1 MSSFPNFSN
10 IAGYVVDEINRR
22 KGNTL
27 EVSKL
32 NCWARVVSGVDN
44 GLILVSNPN
53 IPLFRAA
60 GQEIE
65 SLYGS
70 SQTSGTIGKTWD
82 NKPVNTG
89 PDPQIGLPRTVISS
103 FEVDEGGGN
112 ISRKAS
118 FTITAYTKTQLDE
131 VTKYFL
137 EPGFTVFLEWGWNT
151 RGGVTPLKKIDVNY
165 VTKAT
170 SAKELKKARE
180 SSGGHYECYLGFI
193 TGGGIS
199 FNGSVWEVSV
209 NLTGFT
215 ELPAYLNVT
224 DTIKRKD
231 KDGNVIEEKVGGQK
245 YRTITLEKDLGKK
258 RFKEMFNELPSI
270 RRITEV
276 QTFLNDALIANPLNF
291 VNFDEKIKKELNDR
305 SDGFSVFGFT
315 FKRAETQSTKIPT
328 GTNIVGD
335 EKFIRFGVLMD
346 IINKF
351 GSVNGYEVGKNIVNV
366 KINTKNT
373 PISAF
378 ENIFSTEKTKL
389 IIPNA
394 KTPKFDIA
402 EAKVSGSLSTSDET
416 VDYSFKSADT
426 KSDTLTIQFPQP
438 TPIVGGKVNG
448 VNLFYSADTDIV
460 SFNVSEKRW
469 GYLDDLYV
477 NFDFAASI
485 IDTPKLSLIDALY
498 QILNGM
504 SSAVNGLW
512 DFQVQEVASATD
524 NGVMELRVVDM
535 NLMGTPTNTEL
546 TTFDLYGVNSIFID
560 SSFSMDIGG
569 AMMNQIIGK
578 RLSTESNDSNPTT
591 QGKLFAI
598 GLEDKVLNKVQ
609 LEREGVVTDST
620 ELNPTEVEEE
630 QLKNLED
637 FLKSV
642 GVYPKPTIKSGVLT
656 NGDELKAGIDEN
668 VYFISYDDKKLF
680 NEYKGEA
687 DAKSDDGV
695 SILLP
700 IRFSFTIHG
709 ISGIK
714 RGDKFTVNGLPDKY
728 NKENGFFQVL
738 SVKHVV
744 ENMIWKTTVEGGFR
758 QNRK

>member
-10 IAGYVVDEINRR
+10 IADYVVETLNFRKNNPINIS
-22 KGNTL
+22 T
-27 EVSKL
+27 L
-32 NCWARVVSGVDN
+32 NCWARIISGVGD
-44 GLILVSNPN
+44 GLVLVSNPN
-53 IPLFRAA
+53 IPMFRAA
-60 GQEIE
+60 GQNTE

-70 SQTSGTIGKTWD
+70 SQTSGTIGKNWTGGA
-82 NKPVNTG
+82 VNTG
-89 PDPQIGLPRTVISS
+89 VDPQIGLPRPVISS
-103 FEVDEGGGN
+103 FEVDEGSGN

-118 FTITAYTKTQLDE
+118 LTITAYTKKQLEE

-151 RGGVTPLKKIDVNY
+151 KSGVAPLSDSSKGITVDY
-165 VTKAT
+165 VTKAS
-170 SAKELKKARE
+170 SATELKKARKL
-180 SSGGHYECYLGFI
+180 SKGQYECYLGFI

-199 FNGSVWEVSV
+199 FNGSAWEVSV

-231 KDGNVIEEKVGGQK
+231 KDGKVIEEKVGGEK
-245 YRTITLEKDLGKK
+245 YRNVTLESDLGKK
-258 RFKEMFNELPSI
+258 RFKQMFNELPSI
-270 RRITEV
+270 RRIVEV
-276 QTFLNDALIANPLNF
+276 QTFLNDTLIANPLNF

-315 FKRAETQSTKIPT
+315 FQRAKSQGTKIPA
-328 GTNIVGD
+328 GTSIVGD

-351 GSVNGYEVGKNIVNV
+351 GSVNGFEVGKKIVNV

-402 EAKVSGSLSTSDET
+402 EAKVSGSLSITGET
-416 VDYSFKSADT
+416 VDYSFKSDNT
-426 KSDTLTIQFPQP
+426 TIQFPQP
-438 TPIVGGKVNG
+438 IPIVGGKVNG

-460 SFNVSEKRW
+460 SFNVSENQW

-512 DFQVQEVASATD
+512 DFQVQEVASA
-524 NGVMELRVVDM
+524 NESGVMELKVVDM

-546 TTFDLYGVNSIFID
+546 TTFDLYGVKSIFID

-609 LEREGVVTDST
+609 LEREGPVKTEDST
-620 ELNPTEVEEE
+620 KSSPTEVEEE

-637 FLKSV
+637 FLKYV
-642 GVYPKPTIKSGVLT
+642 GAYPKPNIGVGETQISLT
-656 NGDELKAGIDEN
+656 LEIDK
-668 VYFISYDDKKLF
+668 YLYYISYDDKKLF

-687 DAKSDDGV
+687 DANNTDGV

-700 IRFSFTIHG
+700 ITFSFTIHG
-709 ISGIK
+709 VSGIK

-728 NKENGFFQVL
+728 SSTNGFFQVL
-738 SVKHVV
+738 SVKHTV
-744 ENMIWKTTVEGGFR
+744 ENMTWKTTVEGGFR

>member
-10 IAGYVVDEINRR
+10 IAKYVVDEINRR
-22 KGNTL
+22 KGDT
-27 EVSKL
+27 EVISKL
-32 NCWARVVSGVDN
+32 NCWARIVSGVDN

-70 SQTSGTIGKTWD
+70 SKTSGTIGKDWD

-89 PDPQIGLPRTVISS
+89 PDPQIGLPRPVISS
-103 FEVDEGGGN
+103 FEVDEGSGN

-118 FTITAYTKTQLDE
+118 FTVTAYTKKQLDE

-151 RGGVTPLKKIDVNY
+151 RGGVTPLQKIDVDY

-170 SAKELKKARE
+170 SAKELKTARE

-199 FNGSVWEVSV
+199 FNGSAWEVSV

-224 DTIKRKD
+224 DTTKKEGDTTTIGGEKYKTIKSSPTL
-231 KDGNVIEEKVGGQK
+231 GQM
-245 YRTITLEKDLGKK
+245 
-258 RFKEMFNELPSI
+258 RFKQMFNELPSI
-270 RRITEV
+270 RRTKDI
-276 QTFLNDALIANPLNF
+276 QFLLTDDVIANPVNF
-291 VNFDEKIKKELNDR
+291 VNFDEKIKNTINNV
-305 SDGFSVFGFT
+305 SDGNFL
-315 FKRAETQSTKIPT
+315 FKGKVEGIKVPKGTK
-328 GTNIVGD
+328 IVGD
-335 EKFIRFGVLMD
+335 EKFIRFGTLMD
-346 IINKF
+346 IINQF
-351 GSVNGYEVGKNIVNV
+351 GFIDGLKVGNNDINV
-366 KINTKNT
+366 RINTKNT

-378 ENIFSTEKTKL
+378 ESIFSTEKSKL

-394 KTPKFDIA
+394 QNPKFSIA
-402 EAKVSGSLSTSDET
+402 EAKASGSQSPSETKNPCSFTSG
-416 VDYSFKSADT
+416 DT
-426 KSDTLTIQFPQP
+426 TIQFPQP
-438 TPIVGGKVNG
+438 LPIKGGKVG
-448 VNLFYSADTDIV
+448 ELNLFYSSDEDIV
-460 SFNVSEKRW
+460 SFDVSENQW

-512 DFQVQEVASATD
+512 DFQVQEVASATE
-524 NGVMELRVVDM
+524 NGVMELKVVDM
-535 NLMGTPTNTEL
+535 NLMGTPVKTEL

-578 RLSTESNDSNPTT
+578 RLSTESNTSNPTT
-591 QGKLFAI
+591 QGKLFAA
-598 GLEDKVLNKVQ
+598 GFEDKVLNKVNVGRDTTE
-609 LEREGVVTDST
+609 LPTDTST
-620 ELNPTEVEEE
+620 EVDTNLEKEEE
-630 QLKNLED
+630 LKNVED

-642 GVYPKPTIKSGVLT
+642 GVYPKVEYDSR
-656 NGDELKAGIDEN
+656 NNEQLKKVANINDST
-668 VYFISYDDKKLF
+668 YFISYDDKKLF

-709 ISGIK
+709 VSGIK

-744 ENMIWKTTVEGGFR
+744 ENMAWKTTVEGGFR

>member
-22 KGNTL
+22 KGNTKL
-27 EVSKL
+27 ISEL

-44 GLILVSNPN
+44 GLILVTNPN

-70 SQTSGTIGKTWD
+70 SKTSGTIGKDWD
-82 NKPVNTG
+82 DKPINTG
-89 PDPQIGLPRTVISS
+89 TDPQIGLPRPVISS
-103 FEVDEGGGN
+103 FEVDEGSGN

-118 FTITAYTKTQLDE
+118 FTVTAYTKKQLDE

-151 RGGVTPLKKIDVNY
+151 RGGVTPLQKIDVDY

-170 SAKELKKARE
+170 SAKELKTARE

-199 FNGSVWEVSV
+199 FNGSAWEVSV

-231 KDGNVIEEKVGGQK
+231 KDGNVIEERVGGEK
-245 YRTITLEKDLGKK
+245 YRTISLESDLGKK
-258 RFKEMFNELPSI
+258 RFKQMFNELPSI
-270 RRITEV
+270 RRIAEV
-276 QTFLNDALIANPLNF
+276 QTFLNDELIANPVNF

-305 SDGFSVFGFT
+305 SDGVSLFGVT
-315 FKRAETQSTKIPT
+315 LQKAKVSGTKIPT

-351 GSVNGYEVGKNIVNV
+351 GSVNGYEIGKNVVNV

-416 VDYSFKSADT
+416 VDYSFKSNN
-426 KSDTLTIQFPQP
+426 LTVQFPQP
-438 TPIVGGKVNG
+438 LPIKGGKVG
-448 VNLFYSADTDIV
+448 ELNLFYSTDEDIV
-460 SFNVSEKRW
+460 SFDVSENQW

-512 DFQVQEVASATD
+512 DFQVQEVASATE
-524 NGVMELRVVDM
+524 NGVMELKVVDM
-535 NLMGTPTNTEL
+535 NLMGTPVKTEL

-578 RLSTESNDSNPTT
+578 RLSTDSNDSNPTT
-591 QGKLFAI
+591 LGKLFAV
-598 GLEDKVLNKVQ
+598 GFGDKVLNKIQ
-609 LEREGVVTDST
+609 LEREGVVETKDST
-620 ELNPTEVEEE
+620 KPSENETEEE
-630 QLKNLED
+630 ELKNLED
-637 FLKSV
+637 
-642 GVYPKPTIKSGVLT
+642 Y
-656 NGDELKAGIDEN
+656 LKAVGAYPRPNIGVGQTQISLTLEIDK
-668 VYFISYDDKKLF
+668 YLYYISYDDKKLF

-700 IRFSFTIHG
+700 ITFSFTIHG

-738 SVKHVV
+738 SVKHTV
-744 ENMIWKTTVEGGFR
+744 ENMTWKTTVEGGFR

>member
-1 MSSFPNFSN
+1 
-10 IAGYVVDEINRR
+10 
-22 KGNTL
+22 
-27 EVSKL
+27 
-32 NCWARVVSGVDN
+32 
-44 GLILVSNPN
+44 
-53 IPLFRAA
+53 
-60 GQEIE
+60 
-65 SLYGS
+65 
-70 SQTSGTIGKTWD
+70 
-82 NKPVNTG
+82 VNTG
-89 PDPQIGLPRTVISS
+89 FDPQVGLPSPIISS
-103 FEVDEGGGN
+103 FEVDEGSGT

-118 FTITAYTKTQLDE
+118 FTVTAYTKKQLDE
-131 VTKYFL
+131 VNKYFL

-151 RGGVTPLKKIDVNY
+151 RGGVTPLQKIDVDY

-170 SAKELKKARE
+170 SAKELKTARE

-193 TGGGIS
+193 TGGDIS
-199 FNGSVWEVSV
+199 FSDGKWDVSV
-209 NLTGFT
+209 KLTGFT

-231 KDGNVIEEKVGGQK
+231 KDGNVIEERVGGEK
-245 YRTITLEKDLGKK
+245 YRTISLESNLGKK
-258 RFKEMFNELPSI
+258 RFKQMFNELPSI
-270 RRITEV
+270 RRIVEV
-276 QTFLNDALIANPLNF
+276 QTFLNDELIANPVNF

-305 SDGFSVFGFT
+305 SDGFSIWTPFGDIT
-315 FKRAETQSTKIPT
+315 LQSAESQGTKIPI
-328 GTNIVGD
+328 GTSIVGD

-351 GSVNGYEVGKNIVNV
+351 GSVNGFEVGKKIVNV

-378 ENIFSTEKTKL
+378 EKIFSTEKTKL

-402 EAKVSGSLSTSDET
+402 EAKLSGSVSTSAET
-416 VDYSFKSADT
+416 IDYSFKST
-426 KSDTLTIQFPQP
+426 TLTIQFPQP
-438 TPIVGGKVNG
+438 LPIEGGKVG
-448 VNLFYSADTDIV
+448 GLNLFYSTDKDIV
-460 SFNVSEKRW
+460 SFDVSKNQW

-535 NLMGTPTNTEL
+535 NLMGRPASTEL

-560 SSFSMDIGG
+560 SSFSMDIDG

-578 RLSTESNDSNPTT
+578 RLNTDSNESNPTT
-591 QGKLFAI
+591 QGKLFAA
-598 GLEDKVLNKVQ
+598 GFEDKVLNKVQ
-609 LEREGVVTDST
+609 LEREGVVETEDST
-620 ELNPTEVEEE
+620 KPSAAETEEE
-630 QLKNLED
+630 ELKNLED
-637 FLKSV
+637 YLKSV
-642 GVYPKPTIKSGVLT
+642 GAYPRPDIGVGETQISLT
-656 NGDELKAGIDEN
+656 LEIDKFL
-668 VYFISYDDKKLF
+668 YFISYDDKKLF

-700 IRFSFTIHG
+700 IKFSFTIHG

-714 RGDKFTVNGLPDKY
+714 RGDMFTVNGLPDKY
-728 NKENGFFQVL
+728 GSEYGFFQVL
-738 SVKHVV
+738 SVKHIVSK
-744 ENMIWKTTVEGGFR
+744 MSWTTTIEGGFR